1 MNLKKNALRPKIQ
14 RQDKPLKYRSLQ
26 NRDTLDPKDIGTIAL
41 PLFIRI
47 GMLGTITVSLNLLV
61 PLMVRADSLTSI
73 SNTSENKL
81 ENPEDTQTSSDITQ
95 IETISE
101 TPTEAPIET
110 PTEAPIETPVEVS
123 PPIPV
128 APDSTVIGILT
139 PTPGSV
145 LDAPATTVI
154 VRFPVGSEMTLQVN
168 GQAIDPT
175 LIGRTETDS
184 QTNLVTQTWYGVP
197 LADGQN
203 TITAQITTNGVA
215 QAPIAINIAVSGA
228 PSQITVEPVESN
240 LAADGRSTATIN
252 GELLD
257 ANGNRSNRDAI
268 VTLEANEGEFTG
280 VDANL
285 DQPGFQTAAT
295 RGQYTATL
303 RSSLNAGIVRVRA
316 SASELEAFTQLEF
329 VTALRP
335 ALVAGTVNLHFGR
348 RGGDYFGS
356 FRDFLPAD
364 GNNDYEFDLHGAAF
378 GTTQVG
384 EWQLT
389 GAYNSDRP
397 LNRACDG
404 TDPLFREG
412 GECDNNYPTYG
423 DGSTTDVI
431 TPSTDQLFLRL
442 ERTSPQQGA
451 GSDFIMWGDYSTSEQ
466 FSERSQLFTA
476 TSREL
481 HGAYGNYNIGRL
493 RVTGFY
499 GNNVEG
505 FQRDTIAPDGTSG
518 NYFTSQRLLI
528 AGSENVFLETEEL
541 NRPGTVLGTE
551 QLSRGADYTIDYD
564 RGSIL
569 FTAPVLRTGVDDQGR
584 VLVRRI
590 IVTYQFESG
599 ETANIYGGRLQYN
612 LSREL
617 NRESW
622 IGGTYI
628 RENQGSR
635 NFELYGADALV
646 SFGEDGQLIA
656 EYAHSSNDSIFSGNV
671 DGSAYRLE
679 ARGTLF
685 GNVEGNAYYRSTDTG
700 FSNNATS
707 SFVAGQTRY
716 GAEITAPIS
725 NETRFRVSYDHEDN
739 FGIAPRPLDDLSD
752 LLDRGQEATPGSRV
766 DNSLTTITA
775 GVEQQIGDATLGLDW
790 VHRDRQDRIN
800 PQALSE
806 TSDQLRSRLSIPLT
820 NTLAF
825 RAQNELNLGTGRDP
839 LYPSR
844 TILGLDWKFDPNITL
859 SLNQQFFSTR
869 NGDNA
874 ITSLDLTGEHRFD
887 SDTTLNGRFSFMPDH
902 GLSGVLGIEQ
912 GITIAPGLRASL
924 AYEHIFASEF
934 NNTGSGAQFPQLYAP
949 GQSGSSIGVQDG
961 DSYSIGL
968 AYTDNPNFQANAR
981 FEHRNSS
988 SGTNTVITAAA
999 LGRITPAFTA
1009 LLDYQQA
1016 SSSNQRLSALGTS
1029 STLRL
1034 GLAYRNPTDDTFNA
1048 LLRYEYKRNPSEIP
1062 DSLLYSSGSGSE
1074 SHLFAL
1080 EAIYAP
1086 DWRWE
1091 FYGKFALR
1099 NSTSY
1104 LASDLVGT
1112 STVTLAQMRATYRL
1126 GYRWDVAAET
1136 RWISQASAGYDE
1148 MGTSIEAGYYMNP
1161 NLRLYGG
1168 YSFGRIN
1175 SRDFDSDR
1183 SIDGFFAG
1191 ITIKLDNQ
1199 LFSDFDLHDVAP
1211 PQQQESAQPV
1221 AVEAPAPTVSVEP

>member
-1 MNLKKNALRPKIQ
+1 MNFKKNALRNKTQ
-14 RQDKPLKYRSLQ
+14 RQDRALKDWSLQ
-26 NRDTLDPKDIGTIAL
+26 NRNNVAAKDPIAL
-41 PLFIRI
+41 RLFIRMAMMGAI
-47 GMLGTITVSLNLLV
+47 ATSLNLLV
-61 PLMVRADSLTSI
+61 PLMVRAESLAQ
-73 SNTSENKL
+73 
-81 ENPEDTQTSSDITQ
+81 PETQPEIQPEIQPETQPEAQPEAQPETQPETQPEAQPEPSTDI
-95 IETISE
+95 
-101 TPTEAPIET
+101 AP
-110 PTEAPIETPVEVS
+110 A
-123 PPIPV
+123 
-128 APDSTVIGILT
+128 APDSTIGILT

-228 PSQITVEPVESN
+228 PSQITVEPVEATI
-240 LAADGRSTATIN
+240 AADDRSIATIN

-268 VTLEANEGEFTG
+268 VTLETNEGEFTG

-285 DQPGFQTAAT
+285 DQPGFQVAAT
-295 RGQYTATL
+295 RGQYSATL
-303 RSSLNAGIVRVRA
+303 RSSLNAGIVRIRA
-316 SASELEAFTQLEF
+316 SAAELEAFTQLEF

-364 GNNDYEFDLHGAAF
+364 GNNNYEFDLQGAAF

-412 GECDNNYPTYG
+412 GECDNNYPIYG
-423 DGSTTDVI
+423 DGSTTDLI
-431 TPSTDQLFLRL
+431 TPSTDQVYLRL

-541 NRPGTVLGTE
+541 NRPGTVLGIE

-569 FTAPVLRTGVDDQGR
+569 FTDPVLRTGVDDRGR

-599 ETANIYGGRLQYN
+599 ENANIYGGRLQYN

-628 RENQGSR
+628 QENQGSR
-635 NFELYGADALV
+635 DFELYGADALI
-646 SFGEDGQLIA
+646 SFGEDGQIIA

-679 ARGTLF
+679 VEGTLF

-725 NETRFRVSYDHEDN
+725 DETRFRVAYDHEDN
-739 FGIAPRPLDDLSD
+739 FGIAPRPLDDLAD

-766 DNSLTTITA
+766 DNSLTTLTA

-800 PQALSE
+800 PEALSE

-820 NTLAF
+820 DTLAF

-887 SDTTLNGRFSFMPDH
+887 SDTTLNGRFSFMPEH
-902 GLSGVLGIEQ
+902 GLSGVLGVEQ
-912 GITIAPGLRASL
+912 GITIAPGLRATL

-934 NNTGSGAQFPQLYAP
+934 NNTGSGAQFPQPYAP
-949 GQSGSSIGVQDG
+949 GQSGASIGVQDG
-961 DSYSIGL
+961 DSYSVGL

-988 SGTNTVITAAA
+988 SGTNTVITGAA

-1048 LLRYEYKRNPSEIP
+1048 LLRYEYKRNPSEVP

-1080 EAIYAP
+1080 ETIYAP

-1126 GYRWDVAAET
+1126 GYRWDMAAET

-1148 MGTSIEAGYYMNP
+1148 MGASIEAGYYMTP
-1161 NLRLYGG
+1161 NLRFYGG
-1168 YSFGRIN
+1168 YSFGHIN

-1183 SIDGFFAG
+1183 AIDGFFAG

-1221 AVEAPAPTVSVEP
+1221 AVETPAPTVSVEP